1 MVPDE
6 RRDLG
11 VAPALLLE
19 VVDDTAVH
27 ESQHPWSPLTGRTC
41 PLVRWSVAPSMPHF
55 RQESRCL
62 LYDNLHLRTA
72 HYAETYG
79 EASCLL
85 LWVAAGARRLQNALR
100 TLGGAVR
107 DEPALRGRVLLAALG
122 GSARARSWGRSGG
135 WPTAAS
141 GARWSGRGCATTRSD
156 DSPEILIG
164 HTQLRGGRL
173 R

>member
-62 LYDNLHLRTA
+62 LYDNLQQQP
-72 HYAETYG
+72 
-79 EASCLL
+79 
-85 LWVAAGARRLQNALR
+85 LQL
-100 TLGGAVR
+100 
-107 DEPALRGRVLLAALG
+107 ALG
-122 GSARARSWGRSGG
+122 LVERVKMRVRVQQRLFELSDRLAH
-135 WPTAAS
+135 PV
-141 GARWSGRGCATTRSD
+141 RGER
-156 DSPEILIG
+156 
-164 HTQLRGGRL
+164 Q
-173 R
+173 

>member
-72 HYAETYG
+72 HYAEAYG
-79 EASCLL
+79 EGSCLL
-85 LWVAAGARRLQNALR
+85 LWVAAGTRRLENALR

-107 DEPALRGRVLLAALG
+107 DEPALRGRVLAAALEALTPG
-122 GSARARSWGRSGG
+122 TILGPVWRVADSGERRALVRQG
-135 WPTAAS
+135 
-141 GARWSGRGCATTRSD
+141 
-156 DSPEILIG
+156 
-164 HTQLRGGRL
+164 LRYYSVG
-173 R
+173 